1 MSQNPSL
8 QVLASAHLPVTG
20 APSVS
25 LPHNDLDYSAAEY
38 GHLAGLPAARTLQ
51 LPSPEQELS
60 HAEAMTL
67 ALQAARQGIRGAN
80 PLVGAVITDAHGHL
94 LHVGYHRG
102 AGTPHAEA
110 DALAAARAA
119 GTDLT
124 GARMYVS
131 LEPCNHTGRTGPCSH
146 AVAEAGIGEL
156 YYAYSDDTE
165 NAAGGA
171 AYLRS
176 QGVTVHAM
184 EEFAN
189 ASYLLNERWFI
200 AAAERRPFITAKS
213 ASTLDGFIAAADGT
227 SKWITGPAARIDGHL
242 IRHRADA
249 VMIGT
254 RTTLMDDP
262 TLDARDANGERFE
275 KQPLR
280 VVMGKTEITENYR
293 VRGLNPPEGVEADP
307 QNFLQVFT
315 HDPRELLDELYA
327 RGVRHLM
334 IEGGPGMVGLFAGED
349 LIDEMVWYRAPMI
362 MGQGKSAVYRLLVDT
377 LAQAPRLQLDDLGM
391 FPAVRVLG
399 NDTATHLVPA
409 PRGTAQEP
417 GERRTLPKRRLPRA
431 RTEIRL
437 AEAGLVAAGLASAW
451 ASIPWAERGRGSRTS
466 RSPRL
471 RPANSCLL
479 VRMLAQKLP
488 VTGNIRKI
496 RIVIPTNKP
505 SPPVALNDDAPA
517 DTARKG
523 KHTCLPES
531 LAPSAP

>member
-1 MSQNPSL
+1 MTPNNPQHEAQGPAGTLPEPIAAVHERRIPEDTS
-8 QVLASAHLPVTG
+8 HLPGLSTPPV
-20 APSVS
+20 A
-25 LPHNDLDYSAAEY
+25 LPVNDLDYSAAEY
-38 GHLAGLPAARTLQ
+38 GHLIGLPQARALTLPDSDRP
-51 LPSPEQELS
+51 LT
-60 HAEAMTL
+60 HTEAMAL
-67 ALQAARQGIRGAN
+67 ALDAARQGIRGAN
-80 PLVGAVITDAHGHL
+80 PLVGAVITDAHGYL

-146 AVAEAGIGEL
+146 AVAEAGISEL

-176 QGVTVHAM
+176 RGVAVHAM
-184 EEFAN
+184 EEFARP
-189 ASYLLNERWFI
+189 SYLLNERWFS
-200 AAAERRPFITAKS
+200 AAAEGRPFVTAKS

-227 SKWITGPAARIDGHL
+227 SRWITGPAARADGHL

-254 RTTLMDDP
+254 RTTLFDDP
-262 TLDARDANGERFE
+262 TLDVRDANGKRFE

-280 VVMGKTEITENYR
+280 VVMGKTEIPENYR
-293 VRGLNPPEGVEADP
+293 VRGLDPQDGREPDP
-307 QNFLQVFT
+307 QNFLQIFT
-315 HDPRELLDELYA
+315 HDPVELLRELYD

-349 LIDEMVWYRAPMI
+349 LIDEMVWYRAPII
-362 MGQGKSAVYRLLVDT
+362 MGRGKSAVYRLLVDT

-399 NDTATHLVPA
+399 QDTATHMVPE
-409 PRGTAQEP
+409 PRGTEKNP
-417 GERRTLPKRRLPRA
+417 GQRRVLQKLEECHAP
-431 RTEIRL
+431 E
-437 AEAGLVAAGLASAW
+437 
-451 ASIPWAERGRGSRTS
+451 
-466 RSPRL
+466 PRL
-471 RPANSCLL
+471 
-479 VRMLAQKLP
+479 
-488 VTGNIRKI
+488 
-496 RIVIPTNKP
+496 
-505 SPPVALNDDAPA
+505 D
-517 DTARKG
+517 
-523 KHTCLPES
+523 
-531 LAPSAP
+531 

>member
-1 MSQNPSL
+1 MPQNPSL
-8 QVLASAHLPVTG
+8 QVLASAHLPATV

-25 LPHNDLDYSAAEY
+25 LPHNDADYSAAEY
-38 GHLAGLPAARTLQ
+38 GHLAGLPAARALQ
-51 LPSPEQELS
+51 LPDPEQALS
-60 HAEAMTL
+60 HADAMTL

-146 AVAEAGIGEL
+146 AVAEAGISEL

-280 VVMGKTEITENYR
+280 VVMGKTEIPENYR
-293 VRGLNPPEGVEADP
+293 VRGLNQPEGVEADP

-349 LIDEMVWYRAPMI
+349 LIDEMVWYRAPII
-362 MGQGKSAVYRLLVDT
+362 MGRGKSAVYRLLVDT

-409 PRGTAQEP
+409 PRGTAEEP
-417 GERRTLPKRRLPRA
+417 GERRTLPKLDACHAP
-431 RTEIRL
+431 E
-437 AEAGLVAAGLASAW
+437 
-451 ASIPWAERGRGSRTS
+451 
-466 RSPRL
+466 PRL
-471 RPANSCLL
+471 
-479 VRMLAQKLP
+479 
-488 VTGNIRKI
+488 
-496 RIVIPTNKP
+496 
-505 SPPVALNDDAPA
+505 D
-517 DTARKG
+517 
-523 KHTCLPES
+523 
-531 LAPSAP
+531 

>member
-1 MSQNPSL
+1 MTPINRQHEAQGP
-8 QVLASAHLPVTG
+8 AGTLPERIG
-20 APSVS
+20 AVHERYIPEDTSYLPTVETPTAP

-38 GHLAGLPAARTLQ
+38 GHLAGVPAARTLN
-51 LPSPEQELS
+51 LPGPGQALS
-60 HAEAMTL
+60 HDEAMSL
-67 ALQAARQGIRGAN
+67 ALDAARQGIRGAN

-146 AVAEAGIGEL
+146 AVAEAGISEL
-156 YYAYSDDTE
+156 HYAYSDDTE

-171 AYLRS
+171 AYLRT

-200 AAAERRPFITAKS
+200 AAAERRPFVTAKS

-227 SKWITGPAARIDGHL
+227 SKWITGPAARADGHL

-254 RTTLMDDP
+254 RTTFLDDP

-280 VVMGKTEITENYR
+280 VVMGNREIPENYR
-293 VRGLNPPEGVEADP
+293 IRGLNARDGREPDP
-307 QNFLQVFT
+307 QNFLQIFT
-315 HDPRELLDELYA
+315 HDPVEFLRELHD

-349 LIDEMVWYRAPMI
+349 LIDEMVWYRAPII
-362 MGQGKSAVYRLLVDT
+362 MGRGKSAVYRLLVDT

-399 NDTATHLVPA
+399 QDTATHMVPE
-409 PRGTAQEP
+409 PRGTEKGP
-417 GERRTLPKRRLPRA
+417 GERRVLQKLDACHAP
-431 RTEIRL
+431 E
-437 AEAGLVAAGLASAW
+437 
-451 ASIPWAERGRGSRTS
+451 
-466 RSPRL
+466 PRL
-471 RPANSCLL
+471 
-479 VRMLAQKLP
+479 
-488 VTGNIRKI
+488 
-496 RIVIPTNKP
+496 
-505 SPPVALNDDAPA
+505 D
-517 DTARKG
+517 
-523 KHTCLPES
+523 
-531 LAPSAP
+531 

>member
-1 MSQNPSL
+1 MTPISRQHKAQGPAGTLPEPIAAVHERPIPKDTGYLPATTPST
-8 QVLASAHLPVTG
+8 VP
-20 APSVS
+20 

-38 GHLAGLPAARTLQ
+38 RHLTGVPAARTLN
-51 LPSPEQELS
+51 LPGPEQTLS
-60 HAEAMTL
+60 HDEAMSL
-67 ALQAARQGIRGAN
+67 ALEAARQGIRGAN

-124 GARMYVS
+124 DARMYVS

-146 AVAEAGIGEL
+146 AVAEAGISEL
-156 YYAYSDDTE
+156 YYAYSDATE

-280 VVMGKTEITENYR
+280 VVMGKTEIADNYR
-293 VRGLNPPEGVEADP
+293 IRGLNPPEGVEADP

-315 HDPRELLDELYA
+315 HDPRELLDELYD

-349 LIDEMVWYRAPMI
+349 LIDEMVWYRAPII
-362 MGQGKSAVYRLLVDT
+362 MGRGKSAVYRLLVDT

-417 GERRTLPKRRLPRA
+417 GQRRTLPKLDACHAP
-431 RTEIRL
+431 E
-437 AEAGLVAAGLASAW
+437 
-451 ASIPWAERGRGSRTS
+451 
-466 RSPRL
+466 PRL
-471 RPANSCLL
+471 
-479 VRMLAQKLP
+479 
-488 VTGNIRKI
+488 
-496 RIVIPTNKP
+496 
-505 SPPVALNDDAPA
+505 D
-517 DTARKG
+517 
-523 KHTCLPES
+523 
-531 LAPSAP
+531 

>member
-1 MSQNPSL
+1 
-8 QVLASAHLPVTG
+8 
-20 APSVS
+20 
-25 LPHNDLDYSAAEY
+25 
-38 GHLAGLPAARTLQ
+38 
-51 LPSPEQELS
+51 
-60 HAEAMTL
+60 
-67 ALQAARQGIRGAN
+67 
-80 PLVGAVITDAHGHL
+80 
-94 LHVGYHRG
+94 
-102 AGTPHAEA
+102 
-110 DALAAARAA
+110 
-119 GTDLT
+119 
-124 GARMYVS
+124 MYVS

-146 AVAEAGIGEL
+146 AVAEAGISEL

-349 LIDEMVWYRAPMI
+349 LIDEMVWYRAPII

-417 GERRTLPKRRLPRA
+417 GARRTLPKLDACHAP
-431 RTEIRL
+431 E
-437 AEAGLVAAGLASAW
+437 
-451 ASIPWAERGRGSRTS
+451 
-466 RSPRL
+466 PRL
-471 RPANSCLL
+471 
-479 VRMLAQKLP
+479 
-488 VTGNIRKI
+488 
-496 RIVIPTNKP
+496 
-505 SPPVALNDDAPA
+505 D
-517 DTARKG
+517 
-523 KHTCLPES
+523 
-531 LAPSAP
+531 

>member
-1 MSQNPSL
+1 MPQNPSQ
-8 QVLASAHLPVTG
+8 QVLASAHLPVTVT
-20 APSVS
+20 PSVS
-25 LPHNDLDYSAAEY
+25 SPRNDVDYSAAEY

-124 GARMYVS
+124 DARMYVS

-146 AVAEAGIGEL
+146 AVAEAGISEL

-171 AYLRS
+171 AYLSS

-227 SKWITGPAARIDGHL
+227 SKWITGPAAR
-242 IRHRADA
+242 
-249 VMIGT
+249 
-254 RTTLMDDP
+254 
-262 TLDARDANGERFE
+262 N
-275 KQPLR
+275 
-280 VVMGKTEITENYR
+280 
-293 VRGLNPPEGVEADP
+293 
-307 QNFLQVFT
+307 
-315 HDPRELLDELYA
+315 
-327 RGVRHLM
+327 
-334 IEGGPGMVGLFAGED
+334 
-349 LIDEMVWYRAPMI
+349 
-362 MGQGKSAVYRLLVDT
+362 
-377 LAQAPRLQLDDLGM
+377 
-391 FPAVRVLG
+391 
-399 NDTATHLVPA
+399 
-409 PRGTAQEP
+409 
-417 GERRTLPKRRLPRA
+417 
-431 RTEIRL
+431 
-437 AEAGLVAAGLASAW
+437 
-451 ASIPWAERGRGSRTS
+451 
-466 RSPRL
+466 
-471 RPANSCLL
+471 
-479 VRMLAQKLP
+479 
-488 VTGNIRKI
+488 
-496 RIVIPTNKP
+496 
-505 SPPVALNDDAPA
+505 
-517 DTARKG
+517 
-523 KHTCLPES
+523 
-531 LAPSAP
+531 

>member
-1 MSQNPSL
+1 MTSHNRQHEAQGPAGTLPESIAAVHERPIPEDTSYLPNLSTPP
-8 QVLASAHLPVTG
+8 VALPV
-20 APSVS
+20 
-25 LPHNDLDYSAAEY
+25 NDLDYSAAEY

-51 LPSPEQELS
+51 LPDPEQTLS
-60 HAEAMTL
+60 HADAMTL

-110 DALAAARAA
+110 DALASARAA

-146 AVAEAGIGEL
+146 AVAEAGISEL

-280 VVMGKTEITENYR
+280 VVMGKTEISENYR

-307 QNFLQVFT
+307 QNFLQIFT

-349 LIDEMVWYRAPMI
+349 LIDEMVWYRAPII
-362 MGQGKSAVYRLLVDT
+362 MGRGKSAVYRLLVDT

-409 PRGTAQEP
+409 PRGTAEEP
-417 GERRTLPKRRLPRA
+417 GERRTLPKLDACHVP
-431 RTEIRL
+431 E
-437 AEAGLVAAGLASAW
+437 
-451 ASIPWAERGRGSRTS
+451 
-466 RSPRL
+466 PRL
-471 RPANSCLL
+471 
-479 VRMLAQKLP
+479 
-488 VTGNIRKI
+488 
-496 RIVIPTNKP
+496 
-505 SPPVALNDDAPA
+505 D
-517 DTARKG
+517 
-523 KHTCLPES
+523 
-531 LAPSAP
+531 